1 MFKEG
6 HITFHRN
13 VSIEL
18 SVILVSLS
26 IDKNLLIQTYWY
38 IKCFSKFSALAN
50 LEYHPKIKSQN
61 WLLRVISIIK
71 KLILLWAHQ
80 TAFEKVQTFLGIIF
94 WMTPLDFLVNSSV
107 IEYLNY
113 DQWSG
118 HDTQNDQKIHLKP
131 YFSQVNVAFKEN
143 LLVMCVMSRPWVIIK
158 VLYDT
163 LTK

>member
-1 MFKEG
+1 MFKGG

-38 IKCFSKFSALAN
+38 IKCFSKCSALAN

-61 WLLRVISIIK
+61 VLSRVISFIK
-71 KLILLWAHQ
+71 ILLQLWAHQ
-80 TAFEKVQTFLGIIF
+80 TAFEKVQTFLGLLF
-94 WMTPLDFLVNSSV
+94 WITPLDLLVYSSV

-118 HDTQNDQKIHLKP
+118 HDTVKDQKIHLRIIDSGWYYP
-131 YFSQVNVAFKEN
+131 KEN
-143 LLVMCVMSRPWVIIK
+143 FLVKCVSSRP
-158 VLYDT
+158 
-163 LTK
+163 

>member
-1 MFKEG
+1 M
-6 HITFHRN
+6 T
-13 VSIEL
+13 IEQTII
-18 SVILVSLS
+18 SVGMS

-71 KLILLWAHQ
+71 NSILLWAHQ
-80 TAFEKVQTFLGIIF
+80 TAFEKVQTFLGILF
-94 WMTPLDFLVNSSV
+94 WITPLDFLVNSSV

-118 HDTQNDQKIHLKP
+118 HDTVKDQKIHLRIIDSGWYYP
-131 YFSQVNVAFKEN
+131 KEN
-143 LLVMCVMSRPWVIIK
+143 FLVKCVMSRP
-158 VLYDT
+158 
-163 LTK
+163 

>member
-1 MFKEG
+1 MFRG
-6 HITFHRN
+6 GNIFFHRN
-13 VSIEL
+13 VTIEQTII
-18 SVILVSLS
+18 SVGLS

-71 KLILLWAHQ
+71 NSILLWAHQ
-80 TAFEKVQTFLGIIF
+80 TAFEKVQTFLGILF
-94 WMTPLDFLVNSSV
+94 WITPLDLLVYSSV

-118 HDTQNDQKIHLKP
+118 HDTVKDQKIHLRIIDSGWYYP
-131 YFSQVNVAFKEN
+131 KEN
-143 LLVMCVMSRPWVIIK
+143 FLVKCVSSRP
-158 VLYDT
+158 
-163 LTK
+163 